1 MLKIDEILKK
11 NSLVANRYVKDN
23 NVYIVDT
30 KDKKIVVKEN
40 SYDTNIYNYLKTRNF
55 NYYPKVLNDDKDEY
69 VLMEYLEDTDL
80 PKEQKILD
88 LIDLVSLLH
97 YKTTHY
103 KEVTEDDYKEIY
115 EDVNNNIDYLYS
127 YYSDLITIIE
137 TKVYMSPSE
146 YLLATNI
153 SKLFASLTYA
163 KEELNSWYEE
173 VKLLKKQRLVV
184 LHNNL
189 KLDHFIENEM
199 PYLISWNKSK
209 IGLPI
214 FDLYKL
220 YKIHGLE
227 FDFTEILKKYESK
240 YPLLKNEKQL
250 LFILIVLPD
259 KIELNQS
266 EYKNTLNVSNIINLL
281 YKTEKLVLPENPEE
295 GKK

>member
-11 NSLVANRYVKDN
+11 NSLVANRYIKNN
-23 NVYIVDT
+23 NVYFVDT
-30 KDKKIVVKEN
+30 KDARYVIKEN
-40 SYDTNIYNYLKTRNF
+40 KYNTDIYNYLRTRSF
-55 NYYPKVLNDDKDEY
+55 TYYPKILNDEKDSYLITEY
-69 VLMEYLEDTDL
+69 IEDIDL

-88 LIDLVSLLH
+88 MIDLVSLLH

-115 EDVNNNIDYLYS
+115 EDINNNIDYLYS
-127 YYSDLITIIE
+127 YYIDLITLIE

-146 YLLATNI
+146 YLFASNI
-153 SKLFASLTYA
+153 SKLLASLTYV

-173 VKLLKKQRLVV
+173 VKEIKKQRLVV
-184 LHNNL
+184 LHNDL
-189 KLDHFIENEM
+189 RLDHFIENEY

-220 YKIHGLE
+220 YKRHFLD
-227 FDFTEILKKYESK
+227 FDFSEILNRYESK
-240 YPLLKNEKQL
+240 FPLTKLEKKL

-259 KIELNQS
+259 KIEFNKT
-266 EYKNTLNVSNIINLL
+266 EYENTLDVSKVINSL
-281 YKTEKLVLPENPEE
+281 YKTEKLVSQE
-295 GKK
+295 

>member
-11 NSLVANRYVKDN
+11 NSLVANRYIKNN
-23 NVYIVDT
+23 NVYFVDT
-30 KDKKIVVKEN
+30 KDARYVIKEN
-40 SYDTNIYNYLKTRNF
+40 KYNTDIYNYLRTRSF
-55 NYYPKVLNDDKDEY
+55 TYYPKILNDEKDSYLITEY
-69 VLMEYLEDTDL
+69 IEDIDL

-88 LIDLVSLLH
+88 MIDLVSLLH

-115 EDVNNNIDYLYS
+115 EDINNNIDYLYS
-127 YYSDLITIIE
+127 YYIDLITLIE

-146 YLLATNI
+146 YLFASNI
-153 SKLFASLTYA
+153 SKLLASLTYV

-173 VKLLKKQRLVV
+173 VKEIKKQRLVV
-184 LHNNL
+184 LHNDL
-189 KLDHFIENEM
+189 RLEHFIENES

-220 YKIHGLE
+220 YKRHFLD
-227 FDFTEILKKYESK
+227 FDFSEILNRYESK
-240 YPLLKNEKQL
+240 FPLTKLEKKL

-259 KIELNQS
+259 KIEFNKT
-266 EYKNTLNVSNIINLL
+266 EYENTLDVSKVINSL
-281 YKTEKLVLPENPEE
+281 YKTEKLVSQE
-295 GKK
+295 